1 MPTTAGFGNGA
12 VGNRRSNLRTV
23 LPELLRSTATTPRS
37 ASPALIPLTD
47 LRASHEACRGEWERR
62 LDTVFSR
69 SQWILGPEV
78 AAFEQEFAAFC
89 GAPACIGV
97 GTGTDALNLALRLSG
112 ITSSGQ
118 HVITTPLTAPFTA
131 LAILA
136 AGARPVF
143 ADIEEET
150 LLLDPAKAAAQMTP
164 RTAAL
169 LPVHLYGLTCDLL
182 HWAELAASSGC
193 VLIQD
198 ACQAHGARHAGRP
211 LTYYSPLVAYSFYPT
226 KNLGALGDGGA
237 LCAVNKETAERAR
250 LLRDGGRDHEHISTV
265 PGINSRLD
273 EIQASYLRVALEH
286 LEQWNDTRRKLAA
299 LYGEELAGLPPEVF
313 RPAGRGPESDH
324 VYHLY
329 VARASRRNELQEYLA
344 ANQVMSGVHYRT
356 PLHLQPAFAE
366 FGAGAGSLPVAEKAA
381 REVISLP
388 MGPYLKEDEVRRIAD
403 LIRRFYRSC

>member
-1 MPTTAGFGNGA
+1 
-12 VGNRRSNLRTV
+12 VS
-23 LPELLRSTATTPRS
+23 TPRS
-37 ASPALIPLTD
+37 TSPAPIPLTD

-62 LDTVFSR
+62 LGALFAR

-97 GTGTDALNLALRLSG
+97 GSGTDALSLALRISG
-112 ITSSGQ
+112 VVSPEQ
-118 HVITTPLTAPFTA
+118 EVITTPLTAPFTA

-136 AGARPVF
+136 AGVRPVF
-143 ADIEEET
+143 ADIDEET
-150 LLLDPAKAAAQMTP
+150 LLLDPVKAAAQMTP

-169 LPVHLYGLTCDLL
+169 LPVHLYGLTCDLRS
-182 HWAELAASSGC
+182 WAKLASVAGC

-198 ACQAHGARHAGRP
+198 ACQAHGARHDGRP
-211 LTYYSPLVAYSFYPT
+211 LTDYSPLVAYSFYPT

-237 LCAVNKETAERAR
+237 LCTVGKETATQAR
-250 LLRDGGRDHEHISTV
+250 LLRDGGRDHEHNSTV

-273 EIQASYLRVALEH
+273 EMQASYLRVALEH
-286 LEQWNDTRRKLAA
+286 LAAWNDSRRRLAA
-299 LYGEELAGLPPEVF
+299 LYNEELAGLPRDVF
-313 RPAGRGPESDH
+313 RPVGRAPASDH

-344 ANQVMSGVHYRT
+344 ANQVISGVHYGT
-356 PLHLQPAFAE
+356 PLHLQPAFAK
-366 FGAGAGSLPVAEKAA
+366 FGAGAGSLPLAEKAA